1 MSTTTQTV
9 ESIQLKHRNAT
20 NRSFHVEEHELTLN
34 DPLSLKD
41 QKTADDYIQV
51 QLKGQKKLQNFYQNQ
66 NDMID
71 NMLTALN
78 EGDDDEEQKQLLKL
92 KIAIYGSVAANI
104 LLFILQLVAAVT
116 SGSLSIFST
125 MIDAFMDLL
134 SSVVLLWAS
143 RQASKSN
150 VTKYPAGKSR
160 METVGIIVF
169 SCLMS
174 CVALFLIVEASQKL
188 GDSSQHSPDLT
199 PLAIGFISAALAVKL
214 LLYIYCKTLS
224 QFSSARVLAQDH
236 RNDLLVNSLG
246 LTTGIVGSKV
256 AGWVDP
262 VGSIVI
268 AIIILQSWTSTL
280 FEHIPL
286 VVGRSADTS
295 FLNLITY
302 IALTHPGVVQVDTCK
317 AYHAGNSLFVEVD
330 IVLPPN
336 MELRNSHDIGEALQ
350 QKLESLPDVERAFV
364 HVDYETLHKP
374 EHQKSK

>member
-1 MSTTTQTV
+1 MSTTTQTI
-9 ESIQLKHRNAT
+9 ESIQLKHRNVT
-20 NRSFHVEEHELTLN
+20 NCSLQAEEHELTLN

-41 QKTADDYIQV
+41 QKTADDYIRV
-51 QLKGQKKLQNFYQNQ
+51 QLKGKKKLQNFYQNQ

-71 NMLTALN
+71 NMLTALD
-78 EGDDDEEQKQLLKL
+78 EGDDDEEQNQLLKVCIL

-116 SGSLSIFST
+116 SGCFYGLVKFCCIVMGFQTSIE
-125 MIDAFMDLL
+125 IE
-134 SSVVLLWAS
+134 
-143 RQASKSN
+143 RNK
-150 VTKYPAGKSR
+150 GKSR

-188 GDSSQHSPDLT
+188 GESNQHSPDLT
-199 PLAIGFISAALAVKL
+199 PLAIGFVSAALAVKL
-214 LLYIYCKTLS
+214 VLYIYCKTLS

-236 RNDLLVNSLG
+236 RNDLFVNALG
-246 LTTGIVGSKV
+246 LTTGIVGSKI

-268 AIIILQSWTSTL
+268 ALIILQSWTSTL

-286 VVGRSADTS
+286 VVGRSADPS

-336 MELRNSHDIGEALQ
+336 MELRTSHDIGEALQ